1 MSQLQL
7 RLDRLYLKD
16 VSFESPSTP
25 SVFSQQW
32 KPSFQLDLNT
42 RTETIGEN
50 RVEVVLM
57 ATLQAELPEVAE
69 GSKTA
74 FIVEVQQAG
83 FFTVEGGDDESRRM
97 ALGIA
102 CPNMLFPYIRAAID
116 DLVVRGGF
124 PAVQLAPVNF
134 EGLYQQAEQQ
144 RLQQAGGQQ
153 DGASDVTH

>member
-1 MSQLQL
+1 
-7 RLDRLYLKD
+7 
-16 VSFESPSTP
+16 
-25 SVFSQQW
+25 
-32 KPSFQLDLNT
+32 
-42 RTETIGEN
+42 
-50 RVEVVLM
+50 M
-57 ATLQAELPEVAE
+57 ATLQADLPELAE

-144 RLQQAGGQQ
+144 RLQQAGGQ
-153 DGASDVTH
+153 DGDSADVTH